1 MPQKRKLSNDADDDR
16 YHPNA
21 QQTEDFGIVLRD
33 FYPPEMSNARCE
45 AYTNGTIE
53 RPIETWQ
60 RAYTET
66 AQQRNTISAN
76 AAVVHWFK
84 TDLRLHDNRALQMA
98 YQAARE
104 HKIPLVTVYI
114 LSPQDL
120 TAHLASPA
128 RVDLTLRTLG
138 QLKRDL
144 AELDVP
150 LYMETVPRRSDVP
163 GRLVDLCQEW
173 GANHLFANLEYE
185 VDELRRDASLVRR
198 AAENGIKFET
208 AHDTCVVPPGLLSSQ
223 QGKQYAVYTP
233 WFRAWLTFLDQNPEY
248 LEISADPGS
257 NPGDARRYF
266 AALFDSNVPSPPEN
280 KQLDEEKAAGLRET
294 YPAGEHEAF
303 RRLEAFLDEKAKAYD
318 DERNFLNG
326 ETTSVLSPYFASGAL
341 SARTAVVKAREANNG
356 KISRGEPGY
365 ISWISEVAWRDF
377 YKHVLVHWPFIWY
390 THPPTLAQ
398 PNLTKTAKLTT
409 LSSMNKSFKPQF
421 TNLAWSYNTDHFS
434 AWTTG
439 HTGYPLID
447 AAMRQLSQTAWMHN
461 RARMAVSSFLSKDL
475 LIDWRRGER
484 HFMENLID
492 GDFASNHG
500 GWGFGSSTGVD
511 PQPYFRIFNPITQSR
526 RFDPEGEYIRRWVPE
541 LRDVEGDAIHAPF
554 EKGEDSE
561 AARVARGN
569 GYPRPIV
576 DHKEARETA
585 LRRYKDATQG
595 S

>member
-1 MPQKRKLSNDADDDR
+1 MPQKRKLSNDADEK

-66 AQQRNTISAN
+66 AQQRNTVSAN

-98 YQAARE
+98 YHVARE
-104 HKIPLVTVYI
+104 HEIPLITVYI
-114 LSPQDL
+114 LSPEDL

-128 RVDLTLRTLG
+128 RVDLTARTLG

-163 GRLVDLCQEW
+163 GRLVDLCHEW

-233 WFRAWLTFLDQNPEY
+233 WFRAWLAFLDQNPEY

-266 AALFDSNVPSPPEN
+266 ATLFESQVPSLPEN
-280 KQLDEEKAAGLRET
+280 KQLDEEKAARLRET
-294 YPAGEHEAF
+294 YPAGEHEAL
-303 RRLEAFLDEKAKAYD
+303 RRLETFLDEKAKAYD
-318 DERNFLNG
+318 DERNFLTG

-341 SARTAVVKAREANNG
+341 SARTAVVKAREANKG

-390 THPPTLAQ
+390 VPTLQ
-398 PNLTKTAKLTT
+398 PN
-409 LSSMNKSFKPQF
+409 
-421 TNLAWSYNTDHFS
+421 
-434 AWTTG
+434 
-439 HTGYPLID
+439 
-447 AAMRQLSQTAWMHN
+447 QT
-461 RARMAVSSFLSKDL
+461 
-475 LIDWRRGER
+475 
-484 HFMENLID
+484 
-492 GDFASNHG
+492 
-500 GWGFGSSTGVD
+500 
-511 PQPYFRIFNPITQSR
+511 
-526 RFDPEGEYIRRWVPE
+526 
-541 LRDVEGDAIHAPF
+541 
-554 EKGEDSE
+554 
-561 AARVARGN
+561 
-569 GYPRPIV
+569 
-576 DHKEARETA
+576 
-585 LRRYKDATQG
+585 
-595 S
+595 